1 MDCHVTRYDVAIHII
16 LYFFG
21 QLENAVAPELQQAAR
36 ELLCNY
42 WGSDFVEEIEKKLT
56 LTNYDLY

>member
-21 QLENAVAPELQQAAR
+21 QLKNAVAPELQEAAR

-42 WGSDFVEEIEKKLT
+42 WGSDFVEELEK
-56 LTNYDLY
+56 N